1 MKKAAL
7 AILFLIFNYLVVFAQ
22 TTDSTTAK
30 NGYNVFYFDNGKK
43 SSEGTM
49 KNGKADGYWKN
60 YYKTGILKN
69 EGNRKDFLLD
79 SIWKFYNEKGQLTK
93 TFNYSKGK
101 KNGYITTYDTAGIV
115 VSKENY
121 ISDVKQDTS
130 YTYYK
135 TGLVKQSI
143 PFKNG
148 KADGIS
154 YVYSPDTLVT
164 NIIHYKMGYVE
175 KQEKIN
181 QTDENGNKQGIWK
194 KFYKNGILEKE
205 ERFKDN
211 AVDGYVK
218 EYDKKGNLQEIKK
231 YTFGKEVTDAPEL
244 AKLDVFKA
252 YFDDGGVRYEGG
264 YINGVPMG
272 THFKYHQ
279 GRRCDTVLVYVDSL
293 DANVKQFSC
302 YNISIPDSAFNFQD
316 GYLIEK
322 GPVDSLRRRQKE
334 WIEYNITGEFRS
346 KGTYVDDKR
355 IGSWEF
361 FYPNQK
367 IEQKGKYDKKGRLQ
381 GPWTWYYPNGN
392 VLMKENY
399 QNDKLENGYEEY
411 TEDGQLITK
420 GEYLD
425 NDKEGPWFYQILNY
439 KEYGVYHNGLPDSVW
454 KAYYV
459 KENKLRFEGAF
470 LNGEPDGRHTY
481 YYQNGKPQAT
491 GKYAGGQ
498 KDGNW
503 NYYDENNFLVLT
515 ITYRNGEEIKWD
527 GVDVPA
533 LEDGLKVFQDAKK
546 SKEEQP
552 KEETKK
558 EKSKKDK
565 GADEQSGE
573 K

>member
-1 MKKAAL
+1 MKKAL
-7 AILFLIFNYLVVFAQ
+7 IVFLVFNFFIGYAQ
-22 TTDSTTAK
+22 KNDSTTAK
-30 NGYNVFYFDNGKK
+30 NGYNIFYFDNGKK

-60 YYKTGILKN
+60 YYKTGIIKN

-101 KNGYITTYDTAGIV
+101 KNGYITTYDSAGIV

-121 ISDVKQDTS
+121 VNDIKQDTS
-130 YTYYK
+130 YIYYK
-135 TGLVKQSI
+135 TGLVKQNI

-148 KADGIS
+148 KADGVS
-154 YVYSPDTLVT
+154 YIYSPDTLVI
-164 NIIHYKMGYVE
+164 NIIHYKMGYIE

-181 QTDENGNKQGIWK
+181 QTDENGNKQGMWK
-194 KFYKNGILEKE
+194 KFYSNGTIKKE
-205 ERFKDN
+205 ERFKDGTIN
-211 AVDGYVK
+211 GYVK
-218 EYDKKGNLQEIKK
+218 EYDKKGNLEEIKK
-231 YTFGKEVTDAPEL
+231 YDFGKEIKDAPEL

-252 YFDDGGVRYEGG
+252 YFDDGNVKYEGG

-272 THFKYHQ
+272 THFTYHLS
-279 GRRCDTVLVYVDSL
+279 RRCDTILVYIDSL
-293 DANVKQFSC
+293 EANEKQFRC
-302 YNISIPDSAFNFQD
+302 FNISVADSAFNYQD
-316 GYLIEK
+316 GYLLER

-381 GPWTWYYPNGN
+381 GPWNWYYNNGN

-399 QNDKLENGYEEY
+399 QNDKLEGAYEEY
-411 TEDGQLITK
+411 TEDGKLITK

-425 NDKEGPWFYQILNY
+425 GDKEGPWFYQILNY
-439 KEYGVYHNGLPDSVW
+439 KEYGVYHNGMPDSVW
-454 KAYYV
+454 KAYYA

-470 LNGEPDGRHTY
+470 LNGEPDGKHTY
-481 YYQNGKPQAT
+481 YYENGKPQAS
-491 GKYAGGQ
+491 GKYVGGQ

-503 NYYDENNFLVLT
+503 NYFDENNFLVLT
-515 ITYRNGEEIKWD
+515 ITYRNGEEVKWD
-527 GVDVPA
+527 GRDVPA
-533 LEDGLKVFQDAKK
+533 LDDNLKVFQDAKTN
-546 SKEEQP
+546 QP
-552 KEETKK
+552 KEDTKKDKPKK
-558 EKSKKDK
+558 EKTVD
-565 GADEQSGE
+565 
-573 K
+573 

>member
-1 MKKAAL
+1 MKRAV
-7 AILFLIFNYLVVFAQ
+7 IIFLVFNFFIGYAQ
-22 TTDSTTAK
+22 KNDTTTAK
-30 NGYNVFYFDNGKK
+30 NGYNIFYFDNGKK

-79 SIWKFYNEKGQLTK
+79 SIWKFYNDKGQLTK

-101 KNGYITTYDTAGIV
+101 KNGYVVNYDSAGIV
-115 VSKENY
+115 TSRENFVND
-121 ISDVKQDTS
+121 IKQDTS
-130 YTYYK
+130 YNYYK

-194 KFYKNGILEKE
+194 KFYKNGTLAKE
-205 ERFKDN
+205 ERFKDGT
-211 AVDGYVK
+211 VDGYTK

-231 YTFGKEVTDAPEL
+231 YAFGKEVTNAPEL

-264 YINGVPMG
+264 YINGMPMG
-272 THFKYHQ
+272 THYKFHQ
-279 GRRCDTVLVYVDSL
+279 SRRCDTILVYIDSL
-293 DANVKQFSC
+293 EKNVKQFSC
-302 YNISIPDSAFNFQD
+302 YNISVADSAFNFQD

-355 IGSWEF
+355 VGSWEF

-367 IEQKGKYDKKGRLQ
+367 TEQKGKYDKKGRLQ
-381 GPWTWYYPNGN
+381 GPWIWYYNNGN

-399 QNDKLENGYEEY
+399 QNDKLQDGYEEY
-411 TEDGQLITK
+411 TEDGKLITK

-425 NDKEGPWFYQILNY
+425 GEKEGPWFYQILNY
-439 KEYGVYHNGLPDSVW
+439 KEYGVYHGGMPDSIW

-459 KENKLRFEGAF
+459 KENKLRFEGGF
-470 LNGEPDGRHTY
+470 LNGEPDGKHTY
-481 YYQNGKPQAT
+481 YYENGKPQAS
-491 GKYAGGQ
+491 GKYVGGQ

-503 NYYDENNFLVLT
+503 NYFDENNFLVLT
-515 ITYRNGEEIKWD
+515 ITYRNGEETKWD
-527 GVDVPA
+527 GKDVPP
-533 LEDGLKVFQDAKK
+533 LEDNLKVFQDAKTVNPN
-546 SKEEQP
+546 QP
-552 KEETKK
+552 KEEIKK

-565 GADEQSGE
+565 AADEQTGE